1 MLFFLRWSYYDRVE
15 NYLWNRKQKVVL
27 DGFTSSLGSINSSV
41 SQGSVLG
48 PFLILL
54 YMNDISSNLTNNV
67 RLFVDDTSL
76 YGIVDLYVL

>member
-1 MLFFLRWSYYDRVE
+1 ME

-27 DGFTSSLGSINSSV
+27 DGFTLSLGSSNSGV

-48 PFLILL
+48 PFLIIL
-54 YMNDISSNLTNNV
+54 YMNEISSNLTNNV

-76 YGIVDLYVL
+76 YVIVHLYVL